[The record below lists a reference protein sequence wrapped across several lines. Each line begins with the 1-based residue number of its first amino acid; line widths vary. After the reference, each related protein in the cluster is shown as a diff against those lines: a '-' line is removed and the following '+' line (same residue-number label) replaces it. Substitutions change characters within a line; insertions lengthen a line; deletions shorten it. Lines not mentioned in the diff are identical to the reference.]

1 VIDRN
6 LEAGAP
12 KRQRGRE
19 AADPA
24 SDYDDSHVR
33 EHLRSCAPPA
43 YAGVQGSLSY
53 RSFRSKAFRGGRRP
67 SRCCADCEGRGQRR
81 RPGRRPVWRR
91 SRSAAAGAGGSLSLA
106 STNRMRPT
114 CVRVSTDRARNTQ
127 PERAEWNNLGHGNN
141 SIQQE
146 GAAKRTPERFGFEPD
161 QMATAAKPL
170 LGRN

>member
-1 VIDRN
+1 MAGTYLDASADLAQYGGLLEQLN

-19 AADPA
+19 AADPG

-33 EHLRSCAPPA
+33 EHLRSCASPA

-81 RPGRRPVWRR
+81 RRLAGGPSEGEVAARSWRR
-91 SRSAAAGAGGSLSLA
+91 WELIPRLNQSYA
-106 STNRMRPT
+106 
-114 CVRVSTDRARNTQ
+114 
-127 PERAEWNNLGHGNN
+127 
-141 SIQQE
+141 
-146 GAAKRTPERFGFEPD
+146 
-161 QMATAAKPL
+161 
-170 LGRN
+170 